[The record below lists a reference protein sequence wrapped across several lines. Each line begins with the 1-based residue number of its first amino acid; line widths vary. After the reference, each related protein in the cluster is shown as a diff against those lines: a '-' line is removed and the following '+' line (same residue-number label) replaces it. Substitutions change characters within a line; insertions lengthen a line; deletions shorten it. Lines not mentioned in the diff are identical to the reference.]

1 VKDSVVRGHLLLF
14 LYRHRDE
21 GAIAFGHSKEAIL
34 PPKGIS
40 RRDWLGAVAQLAEYG
55 LIDWKPTEDRTG
67 RGLLEGFA
75 SISESGI
82 KVIETGCEPPLRI
95 AFDRDRPLT
104 VAKPRQLVTA
114 ASAGQQAGVTEAME
128 KVIVAIE
135 QAQVSE
141 QEKNEARSLLRKL
154 LAGRAAAKVL
164 GASARSLR
172 AKYLAE
178 GRESKK

>member
-1 VKDSVVRGHLLLF
+1 MKDSVVRGHLLQF

-21 GAIAFGHSKEAIL
+21 GAIAFGHSKKAIL

-55 LIDWKPTEDRTG
+55 LIDWKPTEDRSG

-82 KVIETGCEPPLRI
+82 KVIETGCEPPIRI
-95 AFDRDRPLT
+95 AFDRDRRT
-104 VAKPRQLVTA
+104 TTAAKPPQLVTA
-114 ASAGQQAGVTEAME
+114 ASVARQAGVIEAME
-128 KVIVAIE
+128 KVIAAIE
-135 QAQVSE
+135 QARVSE

-164 GASARSLR
+164 GAGARSLR

-178 GRESKK
+178 

>member
-1 VKDSVVRGHLLLF
+1 VKDSVVRGRLLQF

-21 GAIAFGHSKEAIL
+21 GAIAFGHSKKAIL
-34 PPKGIS
+34 PPEGIN

-55 LIDWKPTEDRTG
+55 LIDWEPTEDRSG

-82 KVIETGCEPPLRI
+82 KVIETGCEPPIRI
-95 AFDRDRPLT
+95 VFDQGRRT
-104 VAKPRQLVTA
+104 TAAKPQLLVTT
-114 ASAGQQAGVTEAME
+114 ASAARQAGVTEAME
-128 KVIVAIE
+128 KVIAAIE
-135 QAQVSE
+135 QARVSE
-141 QEKNEARSLLRKL
+141 HEKNEARSLLRRL

-164 GASARSLR
+164 GAGARLLR

-178 GRESKK
+178 

>member
-1 VKDSVVRGHLLLF
+1 MKDSVVRGHLLQF

-21 GAIAFGHSKEAIL
+21 GAIAFGHSKKAIL

-55 LIDWKPTEDRTG
+55 LIDWKPTEDRSG

-82 KVIETGCEPPLRI
+82 KVIETGSEPPIRI
-95 AFDRDRPLT
+95 AFDRDRRT
-104 VAKPRQLVTA
+104 TATKPPQLVTA
-114 ASAGQQAGVTEAME
+114 AGAAQQAGVTEAME
-128 KVIVAIE
+128 KVIAAIE
-135 QAQVSE
+135 QARVSE
-141 QEKNEARSLLRKL
+141 QEKNEARSLLRRL
-154 LAGRAAAKVL
+154 LTGRAAAKVL
-164 GASARSLR
+164 GAAARSLR

-178 GRESKK
+178 

>member
-1 VKDSVVRGHLLLF
+1 MLEF

-34 PPKGIS
+34 PPEGIS

-55 LIDWKPTEDRTG
+55 LIDWKPSEDRSG

-82 KVIETGCEPPLRI
+82 KVIETGCEPPIRI
-95 AFDRDRPLT
+95 AFDRDRRT
-104 VAKPRQLVTA
+104 TTTKPPQLVTA
-114 ASAGQQAGVTEAME
+114 ASAARQAGVTEAME